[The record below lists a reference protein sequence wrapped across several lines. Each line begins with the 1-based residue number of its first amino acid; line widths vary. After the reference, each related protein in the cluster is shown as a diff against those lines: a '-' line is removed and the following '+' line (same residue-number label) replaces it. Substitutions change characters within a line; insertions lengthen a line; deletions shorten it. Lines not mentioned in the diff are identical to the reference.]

1 MYAEEKERN
10 TVDSQK
16 FLRTKLTVFGFITS
30 DITLSCS
37 IKDMLDSRH
46 FEFFRSYSIFKLFI
60 ESNSKSLRWQMYG
73 ELLF

>member
-1 MYAEEKERN
+1 MYAEERERN

-37 IKDMLDSRH
+37 INDMSD
-46 FEFFRSYSIFKLFI
+46 IVDT
-60 ESNSKSLRWQMYG
+60 SNSSEAIQSLNHS
-73 ELLF
+73 

>member
-37 IKDMLDSRH
+37 LKDKLDSRH
-46 FEFFRSYSIFKLFI
+46 FELFRRYSIF
-60 ESNSKSLRWQMYG
+60 
-73 ELLF
+73 